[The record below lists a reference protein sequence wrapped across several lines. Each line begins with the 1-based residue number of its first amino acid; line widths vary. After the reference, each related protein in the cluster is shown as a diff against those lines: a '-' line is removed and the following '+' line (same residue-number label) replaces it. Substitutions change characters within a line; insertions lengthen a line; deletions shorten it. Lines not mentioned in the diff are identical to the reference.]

1 VIRKMTVREKG
12 RVLDFPDTRTI
23 RMTDDEL
30 SILIEDEIPGKVIT
44 VSMYFLA
51 AWSKEGQRKKARETK
66 GGECEQQM
74 PKRNR
79 AQPMNSLKDESTQSV
94 QVETVLED
102 SELEASKE
110 HEIGDGE
117 WEDPSA
123 EHMRDK
129 ATRADGAAIPYHL
142 WNDRVAD
149 KLEEFWKSE
158 GYKNPQPTK
167 RKDGS
172 PGRQGA
178 STKPKLNFKDP
189 LDRLKLSRVLRTL

>member
-1 VIRKMTVREKG
+1 
-12 RVLDFPDTRTI
+12 
-23 RMTDDEL
+23 MTDNEL

-44 VSMYFLA
+44 ASMYFLT
-51 AWSKEGQRKKARETK
+51 AWSKGGKSKRARETK
-66 GGECEQQM
+66 GDECEQRM

-79 AQPMNSLKDESTQSV
+79 AQPMNSLKDESAQSV

-102 SELEASKE
+102 SELDTSKE
-110 HEIGDGE
+110 NKIGDGE
-117 WEDPSA
+117 WEDPSV

-158 GYKNPQPTK
+158 GYKNHSQPRERMGFWVDK
-167 RKDGS
+167 
-172 PGRQGA
+172 GRLHNQ
-178 STKPKLNFKDP
+178 N
-189 LDRLKLSRVLRTL
+189 